1 MRSLK
6 QILQYN
12 KLFAFLLLV
21 STIYII
27 LFTKVI
33 KYKSNYNI
41 KDTILSGSITS
52 ISINGN
58 KLTLEINGKEKVI
71 ANYYIKTL
79 EEKNKCLQATKQLL
93 EKAYEKMKN
102 TITPKFTQN
111 LSNMVQKISDG
122 KYQKVS
128 IHEEKGLIIELENG
142 EYIPA
147 NLLSIGTIDQLYL
160 SLRLSMLEEIS
171 EEKMPIILDEA
182 FAYFDDER
190 LKNSLLFLNEKE

>member
-21 STIYII
+21 LTIYII

-79 EEKNKCLQATKQLL
+79 EEKKQYTKNI
-93 EKAYEKMKN
+93 A
-102 TITPKFTQN
+102 
-111 LSNMVQKISDG
+111 S
-122 KYQKVS
+122 
-128 IHEEKGLIIELENG
+128 
-142 EYIPA
+142 
-147 NLLSIGTIDQLYL
+147 
-160 SLRLSMLEEIS
+160 
-171 EEKMPIILDEA
+171 
-182 FAYFDDER
+182 
-190 LKNSLLFLNEKE
+190 

>member
-58 KLTLEINGKEKVI
+58 KLTLEINGKEKV
-71 ANYYIKTL
+71 
-79 EEKNKCLQATKQLL
+79 
-93 EKAYEKMKN
+93 
-102 TITPKFTQN
+102 
-111 LSNMVQKISDG
+111 
-122 KYQKVS
+122 
-128 IHEEKGLIIELENG
+128 
-142 EYIPA
+142 
-147 NLLSIGTIDQLYL
+147 L
-160 SLRLSMLEEIS
+160 SLIH
-171 EEKMPIILDEA
+171 I
-182 FAYFDDER
+182 
-190 LKNSLLFLNEKE
+190 

>member
-79 EEKNKCLQATKQLL
+79 EEKNNILKTLHHKDEILL
-93 EKAYEKMKN
+93 EGTFKVPSSN
-102 TITPKFTQN
+102 TIFNN
-111 LSNMVQKISDG
+111 LNYK
-122 KYQKVS
+122 KY
-128 IHEEKGLIIELENG
+128 
-142 EYIPA
+142 
-147 NLLSIGTIDQLYL
+147 LLKCQ
-160 SLRLSMLEEIS
+160 
-171 EEKMPIILDEA
+171 
-182 FAYFDDER
+182 
-190 LKNSLLFLNEKE
+190 